1 MSSLKRLGN
10 ALSSLTRRHRPMSV
24 DMEQCGTVGVK
35 VILQVMGRAFGAM
48 GEGPPA
54 GHGQGVWCYG

>member
-1 MSSLKRLGN
+1 
-10 ALSSLTRRHRPMSV
+10 MSV